1 MKSKLQ
7 VVRLSGKAQTVIFI
21 LTQVCSEQISLLNV
35 ILHNNVQHI
44 KKRSEE
50 AYVKRDNV
58 LLWSKTHRLNKKI
71 ISLMIMAWYFFERTP
86 ITFYD
91 PPWFRQKRELHE
103 GHFYYHW
110 CIRCIE
116 FTNNK

>member
-1 MKSKLQ
+1 M
-7 VVRLSGKAQTVIFI
+7 
-21 LTQVCSEQISLLNV
+21 
-35 ILHNNVQHI
+35 
-44 KKRSEE
+44 
-50 AYVKRDNV
+50 KRDNV
-58 LLWSKTHRLNKKI
+58 LLWSKTRRLNKKI
-71 ISLMIMAWYFFERTP
+71 LSLMIMAWYFFERTP